1 MSITDK
7 ALVLYRAAWKYLSM
21 LDTGATGVYT
31 YRTVSVNRATIG
43 LTVYLCSSGYCVFFV
58 PWSVTTSKYDIKP
71 PYPFATCLHPTD
83 NDSTFYYR
91 DCILH
96 TYVYDV
102 CLGE

>member
-7 ALVLYRAAWKYLSM
+7 ASVLYRAARKYLSM
-21 LDTGATGVYT
+21 LDTGATGVCT
-31 YRTVSVNRATIG
+31 YRTVNRTAIG

-83 NDSTFYYR
+83 KDSTFYYR

-96 TYVYDV
+96 TYVDDL
-102 CLGE
+102 CMGE